1 MTETRTGFDV
11 PELRRLRYF
20 HGRLLGA
27 RDLQREQEYFRDKL
41 KLRMRYLLGY
51 GVVCGLFVEP
61 VAGSKEADASAAK
74 TTERVAKV
82 RITPGLGVDAYGN
95 EIVVRDA
102 CELDL
107 WDALAG
113 SAHTTTTDPK
123 TVWVGVE
130 YEEDPV
136 DKTRTIFTSDCGD
149 TTDCD
154 FGWTRETY
162 RIRVTADRPEAD
174 RRCDT
179 CGDLHG
185 EGSGILWLARIDDI
199 DWHKPLK
206 AAQID
211 QSIRRPFGR
220 RVPTVITGI
229 NWRHGHTYTVSEAK
243 ELLGT
248 VDDKGGLVI
257 RFSDDIRVD
266 SLRRGVIDI
275 QVIEGGAGKNA
286 DSWFMGGEFTG
297 LPKTEFT
304 REFRFRQTTRE
315 TLQDD
320 DRVLIT
326 VRSAFLLDR
335 CCRPVDGTHVGGK
348 VPYLRPRSEKDA
360 DAEPDVDTATDVG
373 CALPPSGI
381 GPWTSGVGLGGD
393 VFESWFFVREG

>member
-27 RDLQREQEYFRDKL
+27 RDFQREQAYFRDKL

-61 VAGSKEADASAAK
+61 VAGKESDAK

-102 CELDL
+102 CEVDL
-107 WDALAG
+107 WEALSG
-113 SAHTTTTDPK
+113 SAHTATTDPK
-123 TVWVGVE
+123 TVWIGVE
-130 YEEDPV
+130 YKEDAVEP
-136 DKTRTIFTSDCGD
+136 TRTVFNSECGDTSDCQP
-149 TTDCD
+149 
-154 FGWTRETY
+154 GWTRETY
-162 RIRVTADRPEAD
+162 AIRVTADRPEAD

-179 CGDLHG
+179 CGELHG

-199 DWHKPLK
+199 DWHKPLR

-229 NWRHGHTYTVSEAK
+229 NWRHGHTYTVNEAK
-243 ELLGT
+243 ALLGT
-248 VDDKGGLVI
+248 VDEKGGLVV

-297 LPKTEFT
+297 LPATEFT

-348 VPYLRPRSEKDA
+348 VPYLRTRSEKDGE
-360 DAEPDVDTATDVG
+360 AEPDVETATDAG